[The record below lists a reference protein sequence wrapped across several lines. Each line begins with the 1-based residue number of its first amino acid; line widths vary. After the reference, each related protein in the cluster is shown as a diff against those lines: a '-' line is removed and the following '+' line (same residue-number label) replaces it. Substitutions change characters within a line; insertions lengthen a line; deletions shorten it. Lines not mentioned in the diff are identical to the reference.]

1 MRKRR
6 LSRFQ
11 LDALVVI
18 EINKIVNQFFGLLK
32 SPDFLPVYTLSPE
45 DRAVTEEALP
55 APHLV
60 PDRQF
65 ACRNR
70 NIRSW
75 TLQRIDT

>member
-32 SPDFLPVYTLSPE
+32 SPDFLPVNTLSLK
-45 DRAVTEEALP
+45 DREEIFCHSIIIAVST
-55 APHLV
+55 
-60 PDRQF
+60 
-65 ACRNR
+65 
-70 NIRSW
+70 S
-75 TLQRIDT
+75 

>member
-32 SPDFLPVYTLSPE
+32 SRDFLAVYTLSLM
-45 DRAVTEEALP
+45 DREEIFCHSVIIAVST
-55 APHLV
+55 
-60 PDRQF
+60 
-65 ACRNR
+65 
-70 NIRSW
+70 S
-75 TLQRIDT
+75 

>member
-32 SPDFLPVYTLSPE
+32 RGDF
-45 DRAVTEEALP
+45 
-55 APHLV
+55 
-60 PDRQF
+60 
-65 ACRNR
+65 CR
-70 NIRSW
+70 
-75 TLQRIDT
+75 